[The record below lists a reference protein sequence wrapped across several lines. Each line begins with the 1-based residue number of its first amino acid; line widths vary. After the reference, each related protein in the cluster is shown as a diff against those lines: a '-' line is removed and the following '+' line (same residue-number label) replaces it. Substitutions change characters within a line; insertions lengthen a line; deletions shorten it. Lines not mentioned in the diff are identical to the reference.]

1 MRRLALVLLGLSAL
15 PAWSAGRIE
24 LTTRVP
30 GVVEEVRVG
39 VGQRVKK
46 GEVLVKLNTVVYE
59 ARVKEAQ
66 AEVERSRLDEDDA
79 KKDLDRAEEL
89 YRRTVTSTTELDAAR
104 LKYARAKAGLMA
116 AEAHLTIAQKN
127 LTDAVLRAPFNGVVA
142 ERLAEPGMVTSECQ
156 SRTLIILSR

>member
-1 MRRLALVLLGLSAL
+1 M

>member
-1 MRRLALVLLGLSAL
+1 MRRLVLVLLGLGAL

-116 AEAHLTIAQKN
+116 ADAHLTIAQKN

-156 SRTLIILSR
+156 SKTLIILSR

>member
-1 MRRLALVLLGLSAL
+1 MRLLVGVLLGLSAL

-30 GVVEEVRVG
+30 GVVEEVRAT

-46 GEVLVKLNTVVYE
+46 GDVLVKLNTVLYE

-66 AEVERSRLDEDDA
+66 AEVERSRADEEDA

-89 YRRTVTSTTELDAAR
+89 YKRTVTSTTELDAAR
-104 LKYARAKAGLMA
+104 LKYARARAGLMA
-116 AEAHLTIAQKN
+116 ADAHLTIARKN
-127 LTDAVLRAPFNGVVA
+127 LTDAVLKAPLDGVVA
-142 ERLAEPGMVTSECQ
+142 ERLAEPGMVTTECQ

>member
-156 SRTLIILSR
+156 SKTLIILSR

>member
-1 MRRLALVLLGLSAL
+1 MRLLVSVLLGLSSF

-30 GVVEEVRVG
+30 GIVEEVRVA

-46 GEVLVKLNTVVYE
+46 GAVLVKLNTVVYE

-66 AEVERSRLDEDDA
+66 AEVERSRVDEEDA

-89 YRRTVTSTTELDAAR
+89 YKRTVTSTTELDAAR
-104 LKYARAKAGLMA
+104 LKYARARAGLMGA
-116 AEAHLTIAQKN
+116 DAHLTIAQKN
-127 LTDAVLRAPFNGVVA
+127 LTDAVLKAPFNGVVA
-142 ERLAEPGMVTSECQ
+142 ERLAEPGMVTTECQ
-156 SRTLIILSR
+156 SKTLIILSR